1 MQHAVVG
8 SATSTEPHPQP
19 IDGERRNENGISRGD
34 SVKT

>member
-1 MQHAVVG
+1 MQRAVVG

-19 IDGERRNENGISRGD
+19 IDSERRNENGISRGD